1 MAGRLKGGHGKGTLC
16 ETARAMADS
25 KNAAP
30 VHYGFLAVL
39 RDGTWLTAARLTV
52 YPWILLGGY
61 VLAAV
66 LYVATSHGL
75 IDANDKPLGPD
86 FIDVYAAGKMALSG
100 DASSI
105 YDWDKHHAAE
115 QVVFGGRDIPYYGWH
130 YPPLFLLIAAPLAL
144 LPYAWSLLL
153 YLSTTFAGYA
163 GVMWRV
169 AKHERA
175 GLLIALAFPGVFVNA
190 FHGQNG
196 FLTVA
201 LLGGGLALL
210 DVSPWLAGILLGC
223 LAYKP
228 QLAALALLMPL
239 VMLRWRVVA
248 SATLTMA
255 ALSLLTIGLFG
266 VETWQAFIASSTL
279 TRTIVLEAGSTGWEK
294 IQSVFAG
301 VRMLGGGVTFAYAL
315 QGVVAIAAIAATAWA
330 WRSKIPYAVQC
341 AVLCLA
347 TPLITP
353 YILDYDLVLLALPIA
368 WLALEGREHGF
379 LPWEKNVLFLLWI
392 LPLVSRGA
400 GAWLHVPL
408 GPIVMA
414 IGFVMALQRART
426 AQTR

>member
-1 MAGRLKGGHGKGTLC
+1 
-16 ETARAMADS
+16 MADS
-25 KNAAP
+25 T
-30 VHYGFLAVL
+30 FLGAL
-39 RDGTWLTAARLTV
+39 RDGSWLTPSRLKV

-61 VLAAV
+61 LIAAI
-66 LYVATSHGL
+66 LYAAMSHDL
-75 IDANDKPLGPD
+75 IDANGKPLGPD
-86 FIDVYAAGKMALSG
+86 FIDVYAAGKMAFAG
-100 DASSI
+100 DAHSI

-115 QVVFGGRDIPYYGWH
+115 QAVFGGRDIPYYGWH

-153 YLSTTFAGYA
+153 YLGTTLAGYA

-169 AKHERA
+169 VKHERA
-175 GLLIALAFPGVFVNA
+175 GLLLALAFPAVFVNA
-190 FHGQNG
+190 FHGQNA
-196 FLTVA
+196 FLTTA
-201 LLGGGLALL
+201 LLGGGLLLL
-210 DVSPWLAGILLGC
+210 DESPWLAGILLGC
-223 LAYKP
+223 LVYKP

-239 VMLRWRVVA
+239 VTLRWRVVA
-248 SATLTMA
+248 SAALTIA
-255 ALSLLTIGLFG
+255 ALSLLTIAIFDI
-266 VETWQAFIASSTL
+266 ETWQAFFASSTL

-301 VRMLGGGVTFAYAL
+301 VRMLGGGVMLAYAL
-315 QGVVAIAAIAATAWA
+315 QGVVAIAAIAATVWA
-330 WRSKIPYAVQC
+330 WRAKIPYAVQC

-400 GAWLHVPL
+400 GGWLHVPL

-414 IGFVMALQRART
+414 LGFVMALQRART
-426 AQTR
+426 AGPR